1 MLDNLESLARSFI
14 NNKNRELVLLENC
27 YGSTTTNNIFYYP
40 DFIAI
45 DFETANRNRNSA
57 CSLALIVVEENQIV
71 NKKHWYINPPT
82 DDFYFSYLHGITKS
96 TVLNAPT
103 LAELWETELKFYI
116 ENKIIVAHNASFD
129 ISVLQTSLS
138 EAGITQSKIQYLDTV
153 EYARNFF
160 PTLENH
166 KLPTVCK
173 FLGISLNH
181 HNALSD
187 AEACAQI
194 VIKLNSQEYTTNSSE
209 NLAKIYQTTEEGTH
223 LYKKIKDEIEFSHS
237 TNIKDY
243 YYFLYILQKCLVDTE
258 KTITDSFAAKIF
270 RSTGDIYLRLCH
282 NKQLINSHFYRGVSE
297 LPYKLLFAVIYTH
310 LEFRYEMSHTITSH
324 HVHHFH
330 QTRIPDGTLLD
341 YMVQYRKPLFPQF
354 FLYPKKFL
362 PENNPHHKEF
372 HLRPYIQNNANQ

>member
-71 NKKHWYINPPT
+71 NK
-82 DDFYFSYLHGITKS
+82 
-96 TVLNAPT
+96 
-103 LAELWETELKFYI
+103 
-116 ENKIIVAHNASFD
+116 IIVAHNASFD

-138 EAGITQSKIQYLDTV
+138 EAGITQPKIQYLDTV

-243 YYFLYILQKCLVDTE
+243 YYFLYLLQKCLVDTE
-258 KTITDSFAAKIF
+258 KTVTDSFAAKIF
-270 RSTGDIYLRLCH
+270 RSTGDIYLKCYDYAGAIFFYSLANNIYDRAGVKKVLQNLEKEHPDKYQEVEKMVATNTFAENLFVNQTPSKELKGAVAKNGCFGCALPALSILFLL
-282 NKQLINSHFYRGVSE
+282 LI
-297 LPYKLLFAVIYTH
+297 LI
-310 LEFRYEMSHTITSH
+310 I
-324 HVHHFH
+324 
-330 QTRIPDGTLLD
+330 
-341 YMVQYRKPLFPQF
+341 
-354 FLYPKKFL
+354 
-362 PENNPHHKEF
+362 
-372 HLRPYIQNNANQ
+372 

>member
-153 EYARNFF
+153 KELKNYIPIEEYRN
-160 PTLENH
+160 EYR
-166 KLPTVCK
+166 KLC
-173 FLGISLNH
+173 
-181 HNALSD
+181 SD
-187 AEACAQI
+187 NI
-194 VIKLNSQEYTTNSSE
+194 PWI
-209 NLAKIYQTTEEGTH
+209 
-223 LYKKIKDEIEFSHS
+223 KIKKFKSAHTELRRLDKKRESLIELFIDELNPISSS
-237 TNIKDY
+237 TAR
-243 YYFLYILQKCLVDTE
+243 T
-258 KTITDSFAAKIF
+258 AAKSSGNFDVLHERMLYSKTLSEKSDEEIVALVVKQRTEAAVEF
-270 RSTGDIYLRLCH
+270 QRSIEQSLE
-282 NKQLINSHFYRGVSE
+282 QLSHLS
-297 LPYKLLFAVIYTH
+297 
-310 LEFRYEMSHTITSH
+310 LEFEPSSQKRRKMS
-324 HVHHFH
+324 
-330 QTRIPDGTLLD
+330 L
-341 YMVQYRKPLFPQF
+341 
-354 FLYPKKFL
+354 
-362 PENNPHHKEF
+362 
-372 HLRPYIQNNANQ
+372 

>member
-258 KTITDSFAAKIF
+258 KTVTDSFAAKIF
-270 RSTGDIYLRLCH
+270 RSTGDIYLKCYDYAGAFFFYSLANNIYDRAGVKKVLQNLEKEHPDKYQEVEKMVATNTFAENLFVNQTPSKELKGAVAKNGCFGCALPALSILFLL
-282 NKQLINSHFYRGVSE
+282 LI
-297 LPYKLLFAVIYTH
+297 LI
-310 LEFRYEMSHTITSH
+310 I
-324 HVHHFH
+324 
-330 QTRIPDGTLLD
+330 
-341 YMVQYRKPLFPQF
+341 
-354 FLYPKKFL
+354 
-362 PENNPHHKEF
+362 
-372 HLRPYIQNNANQ
+372 

>member
-14 NNKNRELVLLENC
+14 NNKNRELVLLEKC

-82 DDFYFSYLHGITKS
+82 DDFYFSYLHGIKKS

-116 ENKIIVAHNASFD
+116 ENKLIVAHNASFD

-138 EAGITQSKIQYLDTV
+138 EAGITQPKIQYLDTV

-209 NLAKIYQTTEEGTH
+209 NLAKIYQATEEGTH

-237 TNIKDY
+237 TSIKDY
-243 YYFLYILQKCLVDTE
+243 YYFLYLLQKCLVDTE
-258 KTITDSFAAKIF
+258 KTVTDSFAAKIF
-270 RSTGDIYLRLCH
+270 RSTGDVYLKCYDYVGAIFFYSLANNIYDRAGVKKVLQNLEKEHPDKYQKVEQMILTNTFPETLFINQTPSKELETAVSKSGCLGCALPALSILFLL
-282 NKQLINSHFYRGVSE
+282 LI
-297 LPYKLLFAVIYTH
+297 LAI
-310 LEFRYEMSHTITSH
+310 
-324 HVHHFH
+324 
-330 QTRIPDGTLLD
+330 
-341 YMVQYRKPLFPQF
+341 
-354 FLYPKKFL
+354 
-362 PENNPHHKEF
+362 
-372 HLRPYIQNNANQ
+372 